1 MDINR
6 SCMTGAIASVVVAG
20 LGAGSFVG
28 AAHAQAAAGPQAQS
42 QQTGQAAPAESAAA
56 GEAGAEE
63 LRALTAQLEAL
74 KRNYAQEVRRLRELD
89 MQLQAL
95 QSRIERGAV
104 ASSPSSPQPAP
115 AALPPQTAQVPPAP
129 QTPALP
135 PSAGDNAVASTPNEP
150 PPGYAGTA
158 ADAERAQEGAMR
170 SVEDVK
176 QQQQALFNRRLT
188 LESSLSYNRYDRKQ
202 LTLTGFLALDA
213 IFLGNIAIE
222 NVESDTLTW
231 TAAARYGLNPRTT
244 VNVEVPWLAR
254 KTVYQKGGAGGAA
267 SAIAQEHTTG
277 TGLGDI
283 TLSANYRLFPE
294 RETWPDTVLTV
305 GVTAPTGQEPY
316 GLSWRVL
323 ERDDEGF
330 IRFAVPEDEPTGN
343 GVWQANVGM
352 SFVKTADPAILFG
365 NFGYIHPF
373 EASFD
378 DLDNNPETVNPGDVR
393 LGRSFYFGA
402 GLAFAF
408 NERTS
413 LSLSVS
419 DRLSARARTRY
430 DDGDGTWTKVIGSD
444 ANAGMFNLGVT
455 YALSPNATFVSQ
467 LGIGLT
473 PDAPDFSLIF
483 KVPYML

>member
-6 SCMTGAIASVVVAG
+6 SCMAGALASVVIAG
-20 LGAGSFVG
+20 LGGGAFVG
-28 AAHAQAAAGPQAQS
+28 AAHAQAAPGPQRQPPPQDDAS
-42 QQTGQAAPAESAAA
+42 
-56 GEAGAEE
+56 GEGVEE

-74 KRNYAQEVRRLRELD
+74 KQSYAQEVRRLRELD

-95 QSRIERGAV
+95 QSRIERGTAVAPPPPPPRPAPQPPTPPPPAPVADTAV
-104 ASSPSSPQPAP
+104 AS
-115 AALPPQTAQVPPAP
+115 AAA
-129 QTPALP
+129 
-135 PSAGDNAVASTPNEP
+135 EP

-158 ADAERAQEGAMR
+158 EDAQRAQDAEMR

-176 QQQQALFNRRLT
+176 RQQQALFNRRLT
-188 LESSLSYNRYDRKQ
+188 LENSLSYNRYDRKQ

-231 TAAARYGLNPRTT
+231 TFAARYGLNPRTT
-244 VNVEVPWLAR
+244 LNLEVPWLAR

-283 TLSANYRLFPE
+283 TLSANYRLFTE
-294 RETWPDTVLTV
+294 REHWPDTVLTV

-316 GLSWRVL
+316 GVSWQVL

-330 IRFAVPEDEPTGN
+330 IRFAVPEEEPTGN
-343 GVWQANVGM
+343 GVWQANMGL

-365 NFGYIHPF
+365 NIGYIHPF

-419 DRLSARARTRY
+419 DKLSARARTRY
-430 DDGDGTWTKVIGSD
+430 DEGDGRWTKVIGSD
-444 ANAGMFNLGVT
+444 ANAAMFNLGVT
-455 YALSPNATFVSQ
+455 YALSPNATLVSQ

>member
-1 MDINR
+1 MDNNVSTAVR
-6 SCMTGAIASVVVAG
+6 ALAAAALAG
-20 LGAGSFVG
+20 LGAGGFAG
-28 AAHAQAAAGPQAQS
+28 IAQAQSPVGPQAQPAP
-42 QQTGQAAPAESAAA
+42 QAQAAQPAAREA
-56 GEAGAEE
+56 GE
-63 LRALTAQLEAL
+63 LQALTAQLEAL
-74 KRNYAQEVRRLRELD
+74 KQSYAQEVRRLRELD

-95 QSRIERGAV
+95 QSRVERGVAGTPVPDPQPGSPPPQPSPPQAPPASHALPTAV
-104 ASSPSSPQPAP
+104 AAAP
-115 AALPPQTAQVPPAP
+115 A
-129 QTPALP
+129 
-135 PSAGDNAVASTPNEP
+135 EP
-150 PPGYAGTA
+150 PPGHAGTA
-158 ADAERAQEGAMR
+158 EEAERAQQAAMR
-170 SVEDVK
+170 SVQDVK

-188 LESSLSYNRYDRKQ
+188 LENSLSYNRYDRKQ

-231 TAAARYGLNPRTT
+231 TTAARYGLNPRTSL
-244 VNVEVPWLAR
+244 NLEVPWLAR

-283 TLSANYRLFPE
+283 TLSANYRVFTE
-294 RETWPDTVLTV
+294 RAHWPDTVLTL

-316 GLSWRVL
+316 GVSWRVL
-323 ERDDEGF
+323 ERDDDGF
-330 IRFAVPEDEPTGN
+330 IRFAVPEEEPTGS

-352 SFVKTADPAILFG
+352 SFVKTADPAILFA
-365 NFGYIHPF
+365 NFGYMHPF
-373 EASFD
+373 ARSFD
-378 DLDNNPETVNPGDVR
+378 DLDNNPDTVNPGEVW

-419 DRLSARARTRY
+419 DKLSARARTRY
-430 DDGDGTWTKVIGSD
+430 DEGDGAWLKVIGSD
-444 ANAGMFNLGVT
+444 ANAAMFNLGVT
-455 YALSPNATFVSQ
+455 YAFSPNATFVTQ

-473 PDAPDFSLIF
+473 PDAPDFSLVF

>member
-1 MDINR
+1 MDINAFTATR
-6 SCMTGAIASVVVAG
+6 ALASVVIAG
-20 LGAGSFVG
+20 LGVGCLAGP
-28 AAHAQAAAGPQAQS
+28 AHAQSQLAAAPPQDEAVP
-42 QQTGQAAPAESAAA
+42 APDDVAE
-56 GEAGAEE
+56 
-63 LRALTAQLEAL
+63 LQALTAELEAL
-74 KRNYAQEVRRLRELD
+74 KQNYAQEVRRLRELD

-95 QSRIERGAV
+95 QSRVQRSSADV
-104 ASSPSSPQPAP
+104 AATGTPPAAPPRPAP
-115 AALPPQTAQVPPAP
+115 VPQVQPPQATTA
-129 QTPALP
+129 TPATAIATAP
-135 PSAGDNAVASTPNEP
+135 TEP

-158 ADAERAQEGAMR
+158 EDAQRAQEASMR

-188 LESSLSYNRYDRKQ
+188 LENSISYNRYDRKQ

-231 TAAARYGLNPRTT
+231 TFAARYGLNPRTSL
-244 VNVEVPWLAR
+244 NLEIPWLAR

-283 TLSANYRLFPE
+283 TLSANYRLFTE
-294 RETWPDTVLTV
+294 REHWPDTVLTA

-316 GLSWRVL
+316 GVSWRVL

-343 GVWQANVGM
+343 GVWQANFGV

-365 NFGYIHPF
+365 NFGYIHAF
-373 EASFD
+373 DQSFD
-378 DLDNNPETVNPGDVR
+378 DLDNNPETVNPGEVR

-413 LSLSVS
+413 LSLSFS
-419 DRLSARARTRY
+419 NKLSSRARTRY
-430 DDGDGTWTKVIGSD
+430 DDGDGQWMKVIGSD

>member
-1 MDINR
+1 MDTN
-6 SCMTGAIASVVVAG
+6 ASTAVRALAAAALAG
-20 LGAGSFVG
+20 LGAGGFAG
-28 AAHAQAAAGPQAQS
+28 AAQAQSPVGPQAPPA
-42 QQTGQAAPAESAAA
+42 TQAQPAQPAGDEA
-56 GEAGAEE
+56 GE
-63 LRALTAQLEAL
+63 LQALTAQLEAL
-74 KRNYAQEVRRLRELD
+74 KHSYAQEVRRLRELD

-95 QSRIERGAV
+95 QSRIERGTAAAPDPQSGAPV
-104 ASSPSSPQPAP
+104 PAPPQP
-115 AALPPQTAQVPPAP
+115 PPPPM
-129 QTPALP
+129 P
-135 PSAGDNAVASTPNEP
+135 PSAPGTAAAAAAAEP
-150 PPGYAGTA
+150 PPGHAGTA
-158 ADAERAQEGAMR
+158 EEAERAQQATMR
-170 SVEDVK
+170 SVQDVK

-188 LESSLSYNRYDRKQ
+188 LENSLSYNRYDRKQ

-231 TAAARYGLNPRTT
+231 TAAARYGLNPRTSL
-244 VNVEVPWLAR
+244 NIEVPWLAR

-283 TLSANYRLFPE
+283 TLSANYRVFTE
-294 RETWPDTVLTV
+294 RANWPDTVLTV

-316 GLSWRVL
+316 GVSWRVL
-323 ERDDEGF
+323 ERDDDGF
-330 IRFAVPEDEPTGN
+330 IRFAVPEEEPTGS
-343 GVWQANVGM
+343 GAWQANVGM
-352 SFVKTADPAILFG
+352 SFVKTADPAILFA
-365 NFGYIHPF
+365 NFGYMHPF
-373 EASFD
+373 ARRFD
-378 DLDNNPETVNPGDVR
+378 DLDNNPDTVNPGEVW

-419 DRLSARARTRY
+419 DKLSARARTRY
-430 DDGDGTWTKVIGSD
+430 DEGDGNWLKVIGSD
-444 ANAGMFNLGVT
+444 ANAAMFNLGVT
-455 YALSPNATFVSQ
+455 YALSPNATFVTQ

>member
-1 MDINR
+1 MENNVSTAVR
-6 SCMTGAIASVVVAG
+6 ALAAATLAG
-20 LGAGSFVG
+20 LGAGGFGG
-28 AAHAQAAAGPQAQS
+28 AAQAQ
-42 QQTGQAAPAESAAA
+42 TQAAPPAEPPPQEQPAAA
-56 GEAGAEE
+56 ASGGDEAGE
-63 LRALTAQLEAL
+63 LQALTAQLEAL
-74 KRNYAQEVRRLRELD
+74 KRSYAQEVRRLRELD

-95 QSRIERGAV
+95 QSRIERGSAAGSPATAQAAPPGTAVPQAQPHAQPQPPQAPQQPAAAAPTAV
-104 ASSPSSPQPAP
+104 ASAP
-115 AALPPQTAQVPPAP
+115 T
-129 QTPALP
+129 
-135 PSAGDNAVASTPNEP
+135 EP
-150 PPGYAGTA
+150 PPGHAGTA
-158 ADAERAQEGAMR
+158 EDAERAQEAAMR
-170 SVEDVK
+170 SVQDVK

-188 LESSLSYNRYDRKQ
+188 FENSLTYNRYDRKQ

-231 TAAARYGLNPRTT
+231 NSAIRFGLNPRTT
-244 VNVEVPWLAR
+244 LSVDVPWLAR

-283 TLSANYRLFPE
+283 TVSANYRLFTE
-294 RETWPDTVLTV
+294 RPSWPDTVLTL

-316 GLSWRVL
+316 GVSWRVL

-330 IRFAVPEDEPTGN
+330 IRFAVPEEEPTGS

-352 SFVKTADPAILFG
+352 SFVKTADPAILFA
-365 NFGYIHPF
+365 NFGYMHPF
-373 EASFD
+373 AKSFD
-378 DLDNNPETVNPGDVR
+378 DLDNNPDTINPGEVR

-419 DRLSARARTRY
+419 DKLSARARTRY
-430 DDGDGTWTKVIGSD
+430 DEGDGKWLKVIGSD
-444 ANAGMFNLGVT
+444 ANAAMFNLGVT
-455 YALSPNATFVSQ
+455 YALNQNSTFVTQ

>member
-1 MDINR
+1 PP
-6 SCMTGAIASVVVAG
+6 
-20 LGAGSFVG
+20 
-28 AAHAQAAAGPQAQS
+28 PQPA
-42 QQTGQAAPAESAAA
+42 TTAP
-56 GEAGAEE
+56 
-63 LRALTAQLEAL
+63 T
-74 KRNYAQEVRRLRELD
+74 
-89 MQLQAL
+89 
-95 QSRIERGAV
+95 AV
-104 ASSPSSPQPAP
+104 ASAP
-115 AALPPQTAQVPPAP
+115 T
-129 QTPALP
+129 
-135 PSAGDNAVASTPNEP
+135 EP
-150 PPGYAGTA
+150 PPGHAGTA
-158 ADAERAQEGAMR
+158 EDAERAQEAAMR
-170 SVEDVK
+170 SVQDVK

-188 LESSLSYNRYDRKQ
+188 FENSLTYNRYDRKQ

-231 TAAARYGLNPRTT
+231 NSAIRFGLNPRTT
-244 VNVEVPWLAR
+244 LSVDVPWLAR

-283 TLSANYRLFPE
+283 TVSANYRLFTE
-294 RETWPDTVLTV
+294 RPNWPDTVLTL

-316 GLSWRVL
+316 GVSWRVL

-330 IRFAVPEDEPTGN
+330 IRFAVPEEEPTGS

-352 SFVKTADPAILFG
+352 SFVKTADPAILFA
-365 NFGYIHPF
+365 NFGYMHPF
-373 EASFD
+373 AKSFD
-378 DLDNNPETVNPGDVR
+378 DLDNNPDTINPGEVW

-419 DRLSARARTRY
+419 DKLSARARTRY
-430 DDGDGTWTKVIGSD
+430 DEGDGKWLKVIGSD
-444 ANAGMFNLGVT
+444 ANAAMFNLGVT
-455 YALSPNATFVSQ
+455 YALNQNSTFVTQ